1 MWRATAVSFFS
12 GCRRVDAFTG
22 VWVWVWVCAGDA
34 RRYIIGMITR
44 DIKPVSVSVL
54 TDAIRYSLNE
64 VFNTVWVEGEVSGL
78 TTPQSGHVYFNLKDS
93 TAQLNCIVWRTTAG
107 RLPFKI
113 QNGQKLICGGSID
126 VYPQRGSYQ
135 LIIQQVQPVGIG
147 ALELAFRQLKE
158 KLQTEG
164 LFDPSAKRSLPRY
177 PKRVAVVTSPTGA
190 AVRDFLQVLTRRW
203 SATDVMIVPVRVQG
217 DGAADEIAAAIDGL
231 QGLADPVDVIVVTR
245 GGGSTEDLW
254 SFNEEKVC
262 RAIFNSRV
270 PVISGVGHEIDITL
284 CDLVA
289 DVRTLTP
296 SEAAERLVP
305 DREDFKRQL
314 GNVSQRMRKA
324 LESKIENADLR
335 LDRYSSHN
343 ALRRPI
349 QAIHRRVQ
357 QLDSLADDMHQ
368 LIELKMRMHEM
379 QLAAMAEKLELVS
392 PLGVLKRGY
401 SLTTDLTGN
410 VITAAQDVAPG
421 SLIRTRL
428 AVGGI
433 TSRVEE
439 VSDA

>member
-1 MWRATAVSFFS
+1 MPTN
-12 GCRRVDAFTG
+12 D
-22 VWVWVWVCAGDA
+22 
-34 RRYIIGMITR
+34 IT
-44 DIKPVSVSVL
+44 PVSVSVL

-78 TTPQSGHVYFNLKDS
+78 TTPQSGHVYFNLKDES
-93 TAQLNCIVWRTTAG
+93 AQLNCIVWRTTAG

-113 QNGQKLICGGSID
+113 ENGQKLICGGSID

-164 LFDPSAKRSLPRY
+164 LFDPAAKQPIPRY

-217 DGAADEIAAAIDGL
+217 DGAADEIAAAIDRL
-231 QGLADPVDVIVVTR
+231 QELADPVDVIVVTR

-289 DVRTLTP
+289 DVRALTP

-314 GNVSQRMRKA
+314 GNVSQRMQKS

-335 LDRYSSHN
+335 LDRYSNHT
-343 ALRRPI
+343 ALRRPVD
-349 QAIHRRVQ
+349 AIERRLQ
-357 QLDSLADDMHQ
+357 QVNSLGQDMHQ
-368 LIELKMRMHEM
+368 VIQLKMRMHEM
-379 QLAAMAEKLELVS
+379 QLATMAEKLELVS

-401 SLTTDLTGN
+401 SLTTDMTGA
-410 VITAAQDVAPG
+410 VITAADEAAPG
-421 SLIRTRL
+421 TLIQTRL
-428 AVGGI
+428 SRGRI

-439 VSDA
+439 VSDQ

>member
-1 MWRATAVSFFS
+1 MPPN
-12 GCRRVDAFTG
+12 D
-22 VWVWVWVCAGDA
+22 
-34 RRYIIGMITR
+34 IT
-44 DIKPVSVSVL
+44 PVSVSVL

-64 VFNTVWVEGEVSGL
+64 VFSTVWVEGEVSGL
-78 TTPQSGHVYFNLKDS
+78 TTPQSGHVYFNLKDES
-93 TAQLNCIVWRTTAG
+93 AQLNCIIWRTTAG

-113 QNGQKLICGGSID
+113 ENGQKLICGGSID

-158 KLQTEG
+158 KLQAEG
-164 LFDPSAKRSLPRY
+164 LFDPAAKQPIPRY
-177 PKRVAVVTSPTGA
+177 PSRVAVVTSPTGA

-203 SATDVMIVPVRVQG
+203 SATEVIVVPVRVQG
-217 DGAADEIAAAIDGL
+217 DGAAGEISAAIDRL
-231 QGLADPVDVIVVTR
+231 QHLADPVDVIVVTR

-289 DVRTLTP
+289 DVRALTP

-314 GNVSQRMRKA
+314 GNVFQRMQKA
-324 LESKIENADLR
+324 LRSKIENAELR
-335 LDRYSSHN
+335 LARYSNHN
-343 ALRRPI
+343 ALLRPGDGIDRRSD
-349 QAIHRRVQ
+349 QVN
-357 QLDSLADDMHQ
+357 SLADQMHQ
-368 LIELKMRMHEM
+368 TLQLKMRMSEM
-379 QLAAMAEKLELVS
+379 QLATMAEKLELVS

-401 SLTTDLTGN
+401 SLTTDSNGN
-410 VITAAQDVAPG
+410 VITDATETAPG
-421 SLIRTRL
+421 NLIETRL
-428 AVGGI
+428 AKGRI
-433 TSRVEE
+433 ASRVEE
-439 VSDA
+439 VSDQ

>member
-1 MWRATAVSFFS
+1 MPTN
-12 GCRRVDAFTG
+12 D
-22 VWVWVWVCAGDA
+22 
-34 RRYIIGMITR
+34 IT
-44 DIKPVSVSVL
+44 PVSVSVL

-78 TTPQSGHVYFNLKDS
+78 TTPQSGHVYFNLKDES
-93 TAQLNCIVWRTTAG
+93 AQLNCIVWRTTAG

-113 QNGQKLICGGSID
+113 ENGQKLICGGSID

-164 LFDPSAKRSLPRY
+164 LFDPAAKQPIPRY

-217 DGAADEIAAAIDGL
+217 DGAADEIAAAIDRL
-231 QGLADPVDVIVVTR
+231 QELADPVDVIVVTR

-289 DVRTLTP
+289 DVRALTP

-314 GNVSQRMRKA
+314 GNVSQRMQKA

-335 LDRYSSHN
+335 LDRYSNHT
-343 ALRRPI
+343 ALRRPVD
-349 QAIHRRVQ
+349 AIERRLQ
-357 QLDSLADDMHQ
+357 QINSLGQDMHQ
-368 LIELKMRMHEM
+368 VVQLKMRMHEM
-379 QLAAMAEKLELVS
+379 QLATMAEKLELVS

-401 SLTTDLTGN
+401 SLTTDMTGA
-410 VITAAQDVAPG
+410 VITAADEAAPG
-421 SLIRTRL
+421 TLIQTRL
-428 AVGGI
+428 SRGRI

-439 VSDA
+439 VSDQ